1 MKKISLVVAAAMLA
15 AFAFAQDNTVQVF
28 GKVFDKDMKPI
39 ENVTIALKNT
49 KFKTITN
56 GEGSYFFMLP
66 TQKGILVFSRAGY
79 QIKENKF
86 TGTPQ
91 ATDLILSADK
101 KKKKSK

>member
-1 MKKISLVVAAAMLA
+1 MKKIGLALTAAMLGA
-15 AFAFAQDNTVQVF
+15 VAIAQDNTVQVF

-39 ENVTIALKNT
+39 ENVTIVLKNT
-49 KFKTITN
+49 KFKTKTN

-66 TQKGILVFSRAGY
+66 ARKGILIFSHAGY
-79 QIKENKF
+79 EIKENQF

-91 ATDLILSADK
+91 VTDLILSAEK